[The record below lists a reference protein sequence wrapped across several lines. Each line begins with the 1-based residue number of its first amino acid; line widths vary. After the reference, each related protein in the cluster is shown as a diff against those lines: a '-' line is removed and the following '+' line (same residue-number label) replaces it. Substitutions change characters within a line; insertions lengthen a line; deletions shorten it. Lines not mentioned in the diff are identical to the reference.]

1 MKVFRDSRVQIKT
14 ATNTVFDIKFHFRK
28 FYIYL
33 LSIYNSYKNLRHF
46 FLTKI
51 MQYLTIHVLI
61 RVLPALPMDII
72 GFSITHMWL
81 FLAPEK

>member
-46 FLTKI
+46 FSQKLCNI
-51 MQYLTIHVLI
+51 
-61 RVLPALPMDII
+61 
-72 GFSITHMWL
+72 
-81 FLAPEK
+81 